1 MDELNEG
8 GGIWKGWGKADG
20 GLIIGRGVY
29 KMGRKGGG
37 RLKGKYERGREGEAL
52 KIEGIIFQPFTLL
65 YYSYFDAH
73 MGYLL

>member
-1 MDELNEG
+1 MKG
-8 GGIWKGWGKADG
+8 GGSEKGGGKPTG
-20 GLIIGRGVY
+20 GWWLVGGF
-29 KMGRKGGG
+29 RKWVERGG
-37 RLKGKYERGREGEAL
+37 RLKGKYERGREEEAL

>member
-1 MDELNEG
+1 
-8 GGIWKGWGKADG
+8 
-20 GLIIGRGVY
+20 
-29 KMGRKGGG
+29 MGRKGGG